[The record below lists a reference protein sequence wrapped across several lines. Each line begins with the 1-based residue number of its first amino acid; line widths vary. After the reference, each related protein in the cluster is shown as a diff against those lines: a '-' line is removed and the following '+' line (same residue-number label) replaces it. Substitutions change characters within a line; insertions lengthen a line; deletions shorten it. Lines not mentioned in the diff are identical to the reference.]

1 MLRGPAAPTPSR
13 AASLVLP
20 PGLGVAT
27 RVQLVPFQ
35 CTDTVAW
42 VLLVVS
48 VNPTAQTL
56 AGLIAAAQTTPLLP
70 ALVMPGEG
78 TAITV
83 QRVPFQCH
91 ARFLLWRLPPLM

>member
-1 MLRGPAAPTPSR
+1 MADRPDVAGTGGAHAEQDR
-13 AASLVLP
+13 VVAGA
-20 PGLGVAT
+20 GVAT

-42 VLLVVS
+42 GLLVS
-48 VNPTAQTL
+48 VNPAAQTL
-56 AGLIAAAQTTPLLP
+56 AGLIAAAPAAPLVP

-83 QRVPFQCH
+83 QRVPSQCH
-91 ARFLLWRLPPLM
+91 ARFLLW